1 MTHHVLTA
9 EFFHESNT
17 FKRGLTGLDDFGHS
31 TFALGQAAVRLR
43 GAANTGIGGFLDVAA
58 QHGWQ
63 LEHVVSADAEPGGP
77 VARVAYDHIAG
88 LICDAARAHK
98 GSLSGILMALHGAMV
113 TEFCEDGEGELL
125 TRLRAIVGPDLP
137 IAITLD
143 LHANAT
149 PLMARL
155 ADIIVSYKTYPHID
169 MRTRGVQAAQ
179 LLHGAMTGTT
189 RPATL
194 RAHRPMLDETN
205 GGRSDTGP
213 MVALYAQALAAEAEP
228 GILAVSINAGFG
240 DADIADV
247 GPTALVTYD
256 TRDGSAEPRARAI
269 AEGIMDT
276 IWANRHQSE
285 NTYLT
290 VGQAAAQAAEHTG
303 ARPLIIADYADNPGS
318 GAYGDATNLL
328 AALLAAGVANATFAP
343 VIDPEAA
350 ATLIAAGTGAD
361 VTLPLGGKCDPRF
374 GGGPLTLTGTVILTS
389 EGNLTGD
396 GPMIGGLPFSF
407 GPTAVFRVQG
417 IDILVV
423 TERGQMLDQ
432 QQFRAFGIDPTAKS
446 VVALKSMQH
455 FRAAFEPI
463 AARVI
468 VCDSGALST
477 PQAHLRPYKRV
488 PRPIFP
494 LDRDMVL
501 EVGS

>member
-9 EFFHESNT
+9 EFLHESNT
-17 FKRGLTGLDDFGHS
+17 FKRGMTSLPAFANSEL
-31 TFALGQAAVRLR
+31 ALGQTAIDGRR
-43 GAANTGIGGFLDVAA
+43 SANTELGGFLDVAEA
-58 QHGWQ
+58 KGWQ
-63 LEHVVSADAEPGGP
+63 LEHVISAHAEPGGP
-77 VARVAYDHIAG
+77 VSREAFEHIAG
-88 LICDAARAHK
+88 LICTSAHAQR
-98 GSLSGILMALHGAMV
+98 SSISGILMALHGAMV

-155 ADIIVSYKTYPHID
+155 ANIIVSYKTYPHID
-169 MRTRGVQAAQ
+169 MRARGAQAAT
-179 LLHGAMTGTT
+179 LLQSAMDGTT

-205 GGRSDTGP
+205 GGRSDAGP
-213 MVALYAQALAAEAEP
+213 MVALYARARAAEAEP

-247 GPTALVTYD
+247 GPSALVTYD
-256 TRDGSAEPRARAI
+256 RANASAESRARVI
-269 AEGIMDT
+269 AEGIMDD
-276 IWANRHQSE
+276 IWANRFQAV
-285 NTYLT
+285 NRYLT
-290 VGQAAAQAAEHTG
+290 VDEAATE
-303 ARPLIIADYADNPGS
+303 ARAHHADAPLIIADYADNPGS

-328 AALLAAGVANATFAP
+328 AALLSAGIANATFAP
-343 VIDPEAA
+343 IIDPEAA
-350 ATLIAAGTGAD
+350 AALTSAGQGAT
-361 VTLPLGGKCDPRF
+361 VTLPLGGKNDPAF
-374 GGGPLTLTGTVILTS
+374 GGGPLILTGTVVNVSDGHLI
-389 EGNLTGD
+389 GD

-407 GPTAVFRVQG
+407 GPTVVFRVAG
-417 IDILVV
+417 IDILVT

-432 QQFRAFGIDPTAKS
+432 QQFKAFGIDPATKS

-463 AARVI
+463 AARII

-477 PQAHLRPYKRV
+477 PQAHLRPYKNV

-494 LDRDMVL
+494 LDQ
-501 EVGS
+501 

>member
-1 MTHHVLTA
+1 MPYHVLTA
-9 EFFHESNT
+9 EFLHESNT
-17 FKRGLTGLDDFGHS
+17 FKRGMTGLTAFAS
-31 TFALGQAAVRLR
+31 SELALGQAAIDLR
-43 GAANTGIGGFLDVAA
+43 RAANTELGGFLDVAGA
-58 QHGWQ
+58 KGWQ
-63 LEHVVSADAEPGGP
+63 LEHVISAHAEPGGP
-77 VARVAYDHIAG
+77 VSREAFEHIAG
-88 LICDAARAHK
+88 LICASARAQRA
-98 GSLSGILMALHGAMV
+98 SLSGILMALHGAMV

-125 TRLRAIVGPDLP
+125 TRLRTIVGPDLP

-155 ADIIVSYKTYPHID
+155 ANIIVSYKTYPHID
-169 MRTRGVQAAQ
+169 MRARGEQAAT
-179 LLHGAMTGTT
+179 LLQGAMEGTT

-213 MVALYAQALAAEAEP
+213 MVALYARACEAEAEP

-240 DADIADV
+240 DADIVDV
-247 GPTALVTYD
+247 GPSALVTYD
-256 TRDGSAEPRARAI
+256 RANATAEPRARAI
-269 AEGIMDT
+269 AEGIMDD
-276 IWANRHQSE
+276 IWANRFQAV

-290 VGQAAAQAAEHTG
+290 VDEAAAE
-303 ARPLIIADYADNPGS
+303 ARAHHADAPLIIADYADNPGS

-328 AALLAAGVANATFAP
+328 AALLSAGIENATFAP

-350 ATLIAAGTGAD
+350 AALTAAGQGAT
-361 VTLPLGGKCDPRF
+361 VTLPIGGKNDPTF
-374 GGGPLTLTGTVILTS
+374 GGGPLMLTGTVMTVSNGQLI
-389 EGNLTGD
+389 GD
-396 GPMIGGLPFSF
+396 GPMIGGLAFSF
-407 GPTAVFRVQG
+407 GPTAVFRVAG
-417 IDILVV
+417 IDVLVT

-432 QQFRAFGIDPTAKS
+432 QQFKAFGIDPATKS

-463 AARVI
+463 AARII

-477 PQAHLRPYKRV
+477 PQAHLRPYKNV

-494 LDRDMVL
+494 LDR
-501 EVGS
+501 